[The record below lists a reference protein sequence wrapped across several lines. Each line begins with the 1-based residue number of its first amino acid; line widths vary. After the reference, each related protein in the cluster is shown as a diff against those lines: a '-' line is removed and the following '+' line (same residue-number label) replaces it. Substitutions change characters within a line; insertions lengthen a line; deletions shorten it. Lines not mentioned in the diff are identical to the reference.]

1 MYIVM
6 LAKVQRLPCSVKAV
20 AIEKVLQGAFAA
32 TFLIACVAAA
42 IGIVFVVVNIYNM
55 MYGGCAMRLQQLCT
69 TSVSGNSTHI
79 FLFVAMPI
87 CNFLSPTQILS
98 GRLSTWCATTRRTT
112 AMLLL

>member
-55 MYGGCAMRLQQLCT
+55 MYGGCAMQQLCN

-79 FLFVAMPI
+79 FLFVAIPI
-87 CNFLSPTQILS
+87 CNFLFPTQILS